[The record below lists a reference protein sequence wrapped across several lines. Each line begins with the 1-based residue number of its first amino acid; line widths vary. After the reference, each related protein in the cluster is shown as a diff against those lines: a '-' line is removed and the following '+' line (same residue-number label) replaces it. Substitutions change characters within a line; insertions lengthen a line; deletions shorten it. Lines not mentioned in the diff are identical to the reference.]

1 MMSTSLSTEHHKED
15 FLIELGTEE
24 LPPKALKSL
33 SEAFTRGIIAGLE
46 KAQIT
51 YNDYEPFATPRRLA
65 LLIKG
70 LDTAQPD
77 QQLERKGPAVKAA
90 FDAEGNPGKAALGF
104 ARANGVD
111 FADLEQEETPKGAW
125 LVYRSVKPGEATR
138 DLLPKIITQSLNNLP
153 IPKRMRWGTSRIEFV
168 RPVHWLLMLLGD
180 DPDKNIIDC
189 EILGLKAGNT
199 TRGHRFLAN
208 REITITTPAD
218 YARVLCE
225 QGKVIANFTTRRDII
240 REQVEQVAS
249 AINGHSVI
257 DPDLLDEVTALNEW
271 PVALCGRF
279 DEEFLAVPSEALISS
294 MKGHQKYFHV
304 ENSEGKLL
312 PHFITVAN
320 IDSSEPHLVVAGNEK
335 VIRPRLAD
343 AKFFYDTDRKKTQ
356 DDRREKLKPIV
367 FQEQLGSVFVKT
379 ERIARLS
386 SYIAQTEGGD
396 AKLAERA
403 GLLCKSDLVS
413 EMVLEFP
420 ELQGIM
426 GQYYAD
432 HDGENPEV
440 SKTLYE
446 QYMPRFAGDQ
456 LPSTL
461 IGCAVA
467 IADKVDTIT
476 GIFGIN
482 QLPTGSKDPFALR
495 RASIGVL
502 RIIVEKK
509 LNLDLEALIDQAML
523 GYQEQG
529 ISLPALDDLNTTV
542 VNYMLERFDAAY
554 QEEGIAVEII
564 NAVKALRPT
573 RPLDFDRRIKAITR
587 FNTMDEA
594 DALASANKRVANILA
609 KAGDIIIPDTLDETL
624 LSDIAELELA
634 NVVFAK
640 KEEIAPALAEG
651 RYALVME
658 SLAALKEPIDLFFDQ
673 VLVNAEDEAVRLN
686 RYALLRQLR
695 SLFLQVAD
703 ISLLQKS

>member
-1 MMSTSLSTEHHKED
+1 MSTINKED

-33 SEAFTRGIIAGLE
+33 SEAFTQGIISGLE

-51 YNDYEPFATPRRLA
+51 FTGYESFAAPRRLA

-77 QQLERKGPAVKAA
+77 QKLERKGPAVKAA
-90 FDAEGNPGKAALGF
+90 YDAEGNPSKAALGF
-104 ARANGVD
+104 ARSNGVN
-111 FADLEQEETPKGAW
+111 FEDLEQEETPKGAW
-125 LVYRSVKPGEATR
+125 LVYRSVKKSETTNA
-138 DLLPKIITQSLNNLP
+138 LLPEIITQSLNSLP
-153 IPKRMRWGTSRIEFV
+153 IPKRMRWGASRTEFV
-168 RPVHWLLMLLGD
+168 RPVHWLLMLQG
-180 DPDKNIIDC
+180 NRIIDC

-199 TRGHRFLAN
+199 SRGHRFHAN
-208 REITITTPAD
+208 QEIAINNPAD
-218 YARVLCE
+218 YAQVLRE
-225 QGKVIANFTTRRDII
+225 QGKVIANFDTRREII
-240 REQVEQVAS
+240 REQVEQVATT
-249 AINGHSVI
+249 INGLSVI

-271 PVALCGRF
+271 PVALSGRF
-279 DEEFLAVPSEALISS
+279 DDEFLSVPSEALISS

-320 IDSSEPHLVVAGNEK
+320 IESSESRHVVEGNEK

-343 AKFFYDTDRKKTQ
+343 AKFFYDTDRKQTQ

-367 FQEQLGSVFVKT
+367 FQAQLGSVFAKT
-379 ERIARLS
+379 ERIARLA
-386 SYIAQTEGGD
+386 SYISQTEGGD

-403 GLLCKSDLVS
+403 GQLCKSDLVS

-432 HDGENPEV
+432 NDGENPEV

-509 LNLDLEALIDQAML
+509 LNLDLEALIDQAIQ

-529 ISLPALDDLNTTV
+529 VSLPALDNLNTTV

-554 QEEGIAVEII
+554 QEEGIAIEII
-564 NAVKALRPT
+564 NSVKALRPT
-573 RPLDFDRRIKAITR
+573 RPLDFDLRIKAITR
-587 FNTMDEA
+587 FNAMDEA
-594 DALASANKRVANILA
+594 DALASANKRVSNILA
-609 KAGDIIIPDTLDETL
+609 KAGDIVIPDTLDETL
-624 LSDIAELELA
+624 LSEAAEVELA
-634 NVVFAK
+634 KVVFAK
-640 KEEIAPALAEG
+640 KQEIAPALEEG
-651 RYALVME
+651 RYALAME
-658 SLAALKEPIDLFFDQ
+658 SLAALKEPVDLFFDQ
-673 VLVNAEDEAVRLN
+673 VLVNAEEEAVRLN
-686 RYALLRQLR
+686 RYALLKQLR
-695 SLFLQVAD
+695 SLFLHVAD